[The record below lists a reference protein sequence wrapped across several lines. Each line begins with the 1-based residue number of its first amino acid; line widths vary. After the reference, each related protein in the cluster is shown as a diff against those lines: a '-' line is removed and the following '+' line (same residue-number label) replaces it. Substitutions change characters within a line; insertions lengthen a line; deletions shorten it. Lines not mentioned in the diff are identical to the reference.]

1 MPQPVRHI
9 GDRLGRDPGRT
20 PEPPP
25 TLARVTPETLEV
37 PLPAVT
43 LSCLAWGPEDGPL
56 AVLLHGFPDT
66 AWTWRHLGPLLAEH
80 GWRVV
85 APHTRGYAPSGIP
98 RDGDFHVA
106 ALMADAV
113 GVHDVLGGDERAVLV
128 GHDWGAITA
137 NALGAHPA
145 SPYSR
150 VVTMAVPPLR
160 AMSGHGP
167 LVLARQARMSW
178 YTLFNQLPALP
189 ERSFERLV
197 RHLWAAWSPGYD
209 AGQDLEHV
217 LAALRE
223 PAHRS
228 AALGYYRAA
237 ARPWQVEAA
246 YRDWHRTW
254 TGTPTV
260 PALALHGAQDGCL
273 HPRIA
278 ERAGAVLVEGA
289 GHFLQLERPD
299 EVGRLVTGF
308 LQD

>member
-1 MPQPVRHI
+1 MAPDASPA
-9 GDRLGRDPGRT
+9 T
-20 PEPPP
+20 
-25 TLARVTPETLEV
+25 APETIEV
-37 PLPAVT
+37 PLPSVT
-43 LSCLAWGPEDGPL
+43 LSCLAWGPADGPL

-66 AWTWRHLGPLLAEH
+66 AWTWRHLGPLLADH

-85 APHTRGYAPSGIP
+85 APHTRGYAPSGVP
-98 RDGDFHVA
+98 RDGDLHVA

-160 AMSGHGP
+160 AMTGSSP
-167 LVLARQARMSW
+167 LQLARQARMSW
-178 YTLFNQLPALP
+178 YTLYNQLPLLP
-189 ERSFERLV
+189 ERTVERLV
-197 RHLWAAWSPGYD
+197 RHLWAVWSPGYA
-209 AGQDLEHV
+209 AGEDVAHV

-237 ARPWQVEAA
+237 ARPWAVDPA

-273 HPRIA
+273 HPGIA

-299 EVGRLVTGF
+299 EVGRLVTDF
-308 LQD
+308 LAS

>member
-1 MPQPVRHI
+1 M
-9 GDRLGRDPGRT
+9 
-20 PEPPP
+20 
-25 TLARVTPETLEV
+25 ARVSPETLEV

-43 LSCLAWGPEDGPL
+43 LSCLAWGPPDGPL

-66 AWTWRHLGPLLAEH
+66 AWTWRHLGPVLAEQ

-85 APHTRGYAPSGIP
+85 APHTRGYAPSGLP
-98 RDGDFHVA
+98 RDGDLHVA

-113 GVHDVLGGDERAVLV
+113 GVHDALGGDDRAVLV

-137 NALGAHPA
+137 NALGAHPR
-145 SPYSR
+145 SPYAR
-150 VVTMAVPPLR
+150 VVAMAVPPLTAITR
-160 AMSGHGP
+160 GGP
-167 LVLARQARMSW
+167 LVLARQATMSW
-178 YTLFNQLPALP
+178 YTLFNQLPVLP
-189 ERSFERLV
+189 ERTFERLV

-209 AGQDLEHV
+209 AGEDLERV
-217 LAALRE
+217 LASLRE

-228 AALGYYRAA
+228 AALGYYRAVT
-237 ARPWQVEAA
+237 RPWQVEAA

-260 PALALHGAQDGCL
+260 PALTLHGAQDGCL

-289 GHFLQLERPD
+289 GHFLQLERPA
-299 EVGRLVTGF
+299 EVGRLVSSF
-308 LQD
+308 LAG